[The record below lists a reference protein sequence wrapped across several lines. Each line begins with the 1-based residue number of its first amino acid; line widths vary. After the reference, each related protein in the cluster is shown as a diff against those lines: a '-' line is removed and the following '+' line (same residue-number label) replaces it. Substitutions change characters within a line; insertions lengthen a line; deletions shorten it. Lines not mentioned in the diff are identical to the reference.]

1 MKIRIL
7 DRILV
12 AVAGLLVLAG
22 CAALAAQLF
31 FGKNVAAWAG
41 RLLADPSVRIW
52 LIVSAFSLASCFGLR
67 SWETKARIA
76 ATSTQTRVV

>member
-31 FGKNVAAWAG
+31 FNKNVVAWAG
-41 RLLADPSVRIW
+41 RLLADQSLRIW
-52 LIVSAFSLASCFGLR
+52 LIVALALLLILMS
-67 SWETKARIA
+67 
-76 ATSTQTRVV
+76 

>member
-12 AVAGLLVLAG
+12 ALAGLLVLAG

-31 FGKNVAAWAG
+31 CA
-41 RLLADPSVRIW
+41 RLSQTVEED
-52 LIVSAFSLASCFGLR
+52 
-67 SWETKARIA
+67 TKCGMHR
-76 ATSTQTRVV
+76 

>member
-52 LIVSAFSLASCFGLR
+52 LIVSAFS
-67 SWETKARIA
+67 
-76 ATSTQTRVV
+76 